1 MARYTGPV
9 CKLCRREGMKLNLK
23 GERCATVK
31 CAFERRGYAPG
42 QHGQNRRF
50 KQSNFGVQ
58 LREKQKIRR
67 IYGLMERQFHNTYK
81 RAVRQKGV
89 TGEQLLVNLES
100 RLDTIVYRLG
110 LAPSLSSARQLVN
123 HGHFRVNRRKV
134 DIPSYLMKPGDR
146 VQVRESSR
154 KLDII
159 HQAMQRTHED
169 SSVPYLELDKAK
181 MEGEYVAFPKRDEI
195 PVTALEQYV
204 VELYSR

>member
-23 GERCATVK
+23 GERCTTIK
-31 CAFERRGYAPG
+31 CSFDRRGYAPG

-50 KQSNFGVQ
+50 KQSNFGIQ

-67 IYGLMERQFHNTYK
+67 SYGLMEKQFRNTYK
-81 RAVRQKGV
+81 KASAEKGV
-89 TGEQLLVNLES
+89 TGEQLLVHLES

-123 HGHFRVNRRKV
+123 HGHFRVNGRKV
-134 DIPSYLMKPGDR
+134 DIPSYLMKPGDK
-146 VQVRESSR
+146 VQVRENSR

-159 HQAMQRTHED
+159 HQAMQRIRDD
-169 SSVPYLELDKAK
+169 SSVPYLSLDKAK
-181 MEGEYVAFPKRDEI
+181 MEGEYIAFPKREEI
-195 PVTALEQYV
+195 PVVAREQYV